1 MAVKWELM
9 SISQYLHGRRKRI
22 ASKFGGVGKNKS
34 EFYYQEGYLL
44 KVKDIM
50 TKNVAYIKP
59 DCTVTEAA
67 KLMQQH
73 NVGAIPVCDKTGVV
87 GVVTD
92 RDIVVRNVVIGSDPK
107 STPVSNIM
115 TTKVATVTS
124 DTDISQLSS
133 IMSQNQI
140 RRIPVVDN
148 NTLVGIVALGDL
160 AVDNRF
166 DTEASDAL
174 TDISRPVK

>member
-1 MAVKWELM
+1 M
-9 SISQYLHGRRKRI
+9 
-22 ASKFGGVGKNKS
+22 
-34 EFYYQEGYLL
+34 

-50 TKNVAYIKP
+50 TKNVAYISP

-73 NVGAIPVCDKTGVV
+73 DVGSIPVCDTNGVV

-92 RDIVVRNVVIGSDPK
+92 RDIVLRNVVIGTDPQ

-115 TTKVATVTS
+115 TTKVATVS
-124 DTDISQLSS
+124 PDTDVGKLSD
-133 IMSQNQI
+133 IMSKNQI

-148 NTLVGIVALGDL
+148 NALVGIVALGDL
-160 AVDNRF
+160 AADSRF
-166 DTEASDAL
+166 DMEASEAL
-174 TDISRPVK
+174 TDISKPVK